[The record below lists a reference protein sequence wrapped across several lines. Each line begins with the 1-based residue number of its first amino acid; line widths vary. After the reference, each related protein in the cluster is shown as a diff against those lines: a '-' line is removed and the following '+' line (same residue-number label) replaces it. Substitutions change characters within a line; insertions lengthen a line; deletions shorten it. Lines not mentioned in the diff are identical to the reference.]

1 LLTNSCSCSARGF
14 ICDDDLASDDGDESI
29 RSSGM
34 DDEENDDRHD
44 DNNDDSDSEIS
55 RDEDNDTSERIIKKS
70 RQNHKPV
77 SLSKPLSKPQSKL
90 LVKTDKT
97 THTNGIKDSRSSSGM
112 KTAERK
118 AKATS
123 VSLRRKQIVM
133 SDSEEGNDS
142 EDLFD
147 D

>member
-14 ICDDDLASDDGDESI
+14 ICDDDIASDDGDESI

-34 DDEENDDRHD
+34 DDEENDDSHD

-77 SLSKPLSKPQSKL
+77 SLSKPQSKPLSKLS
-90 LVKTDKT
+90 VKADKT
-97 THTNGIKDSRSSSGM
+97 AHSNGIKDSRSSGGT
-112 KTAERK
+112 KTADR
-118 AKATS
+118 KATS

-133 SDSEEGNDS
+133 SDSEDGNDS
-142 EDLFD
+142 EGLFD